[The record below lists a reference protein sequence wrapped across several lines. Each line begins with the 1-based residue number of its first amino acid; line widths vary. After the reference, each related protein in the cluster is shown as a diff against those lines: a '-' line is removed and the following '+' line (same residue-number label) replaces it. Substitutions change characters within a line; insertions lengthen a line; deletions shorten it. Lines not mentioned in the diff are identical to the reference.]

1 MDKRNKLINTMLD
14 RGYSLIEDDV
24 YHIAQRLQKY
34 DKDLC
39 LFFNPYRGAYEIHT
53 PLYSPSYCVS
63 NEHCD
68 YELLLKLK
76 RADNRTEYGFREK
89 MDEIDKEQELKE
101 IRDEKRFEDLKRD
114 VIRQVERKFRT

>member
-1 MDKRNKLINTMLD
+1 MEQKNKLISRLLE
-14 RGYSLIEDDV
+14 RGYQLVEHDV
-24 YHIAQRLQKY
+24 YNIVQRLQKY

-63 NEHCD
+63 SEHCD

-101 IRDEKRFEDLKRD
+101 LRDEKRFGDLKRD

>member
-1 MDKRNKLINTMLD
+1 MDKKNKLIDKMLD
-14 RGYSLIEDDV
+14 RGYHLVENDV
-24 YHIAQRLQKY
+24 YNIAQRLQKY

-63 NEHCD
+63 NEYCD

-89 MDEIDKEQELKE
+89 MDEIDREQELKE
-101 IRDEKRFEDLKRD
+101 TRNEKRFEDLKRD
-114 VIRQVERKFRT
+114 VIRQVERKFR